1 MSGAPYVIPRRKMIT
16 IRRMSRRVLFFL
28 LLLLSVPVPA
38 DSPHL
43 PAAAIASS
51 HPLATEAGHAILAE
65 GGNAFDAAVA
75 VAAVLGVVDP
85 ANTGLGGGGFWL
97 LHRAADGF
105 EIVVDG
111 RERAPAA
118 ARADMYLDRTGQIIA
133 RSSLDGA
140 LAAAIPGTPAALAHI
155 AEKYGRLPL
164 TTTLAP
170 ALRLAREGF
179 TISERYQKM
188 IERRLPALA
197 DSPAASAV
205 FLPDGL
211 APEPG
216 YRIRQPELAVT
227 LKRLASD
234 GGKSF
239 YTSDIARRLVE
250 GVRAAGGIWTRA
262 DLADYRLVERA
273 PLRGEYRGMRITT
286 VPPPSAGGVALIQML
301 KILEPYQLDK
311 PARGERERLLIET
324 MRLAYRDRAEH
335 MGDPELVNV
344 DVARMLS
351 AEHIAQQRAEL
362 GRRGPMSATNTAP
375 RAGGANTT
383 HLSVIDRAGNRV
395 VATLTLNTH
404 FGSGFMPPG
413 TGVLLN
419 NEMDDFVIKPGAA
432 NAYGLVGSNANAI
445 APGKRPLSSMTPTFL
460 ETTDKVVV
468 LGTPGG
474 SRIISMMLLASLDV
488 AAGRGD
494 LRAWLSR
501 PRFHHQYLPDQVEY
515 EPAAF
520 DELTARR
527 LRYLGYKLKRLDTG
541 YGNMQAVVWHK
552 TENRLEAASDAR
564 GDGAA
569 WVK

>member
-1 MSGAPYVIPRRKMIT
+1 MRRYL
-16 IRRMSRRVLFFL
+16 LFFL
-28 LLLLSVPVPA
+28 LAVVSTATPA
-38 DSPHL
+38 RL

-51 HPLATEAGHAILAE
+51 HPLATEAGHAILEA

-75 VAAVLGVVDP
+75 MAAVLGVVDP

-118 ARADMYLDRTGQIIA
+118 ASADMYLDRAGRALA
-133 RSSLDGA
+133 RLSLDNA
-140 LAAAIPGTPAALAHI
+140 LAAAIPGTPAAMAHI
-155 AEKYGRLPL
+155 GKKYGRLPL
-164 TTTLAP
+164 STTLSP
-170 ALRLAREGF
+170 AVCLAREGF
-179 TISERYQKM
+179 VVTERYQKM

-216 YRIRQPELAVT
+216 YRVRQPELAET
-227 LKRLASD
+227 LEHIVAN
-234 GGKSF
+234 GEQGF
-239 YTSDIARRLVE
+239 YAGATAARLVE
-250 GVRAAGGIWTRA
+250 GVRAAGGIWTLD

-286 VPPPSAGGVALIQML
+286 VPPPSAGGTALIQML
-301 KILEPYQLDK
+301 KILEPYPLDK
-311 PARGERERLLIET
+311 LARVERERLLIET
-324 MRLAYRDRAEH
+324 MRLAYRDRAEY
-335 MGDPELVNV
+335 MGDPDFVNV
-344 DVARMLS
+344 DVERLLS
-351 AEHIAQQRAEL
+351 AGHIKQQRARL
-362 GRRGPMSATNTAP
+362 GTRGIKPAITGAP
-375 RAGGANTT
+375 RAAGANTT
-383 HLSVIDRAGNRV
+383 HFSVIDREGNRV
-395 VATLTLNTH
+395 AATLTLNTH

-419 NEMDDFVIKPGAA
+419 NEMDDFVVKPGAA
-432 NAYGLVGSNANAI
+432 NTYGLVGSAANAI
-445 APGKRPLSSMTPTFL
+445 APGKRPLSSMMPTFL
-460 ETTDKVVV
+460 ETPDLVVA

-474 SRIISMMLLASLDV
+474 SRIISMMLLAGLEV

-494 LRAWLSR
+494 ARAWINR
-501 PRFHHQYLPDQVEY
+501 PRFHHQYLPDEVEY

-520 DELTARR
+520 DARAARR
-527 LRYLGYKLKRLDTG
+527 LANLGYKLKRLDTE
-541 YGNMQAVVWHK
+541 YGNMQAVVWYK
-552 TENRLEAASDAR
+552 NENRLDAASDAR

-569 WVK
+569 RVQ

>member
-1 MSGAPYVIPRRKMIT
+1 
-16 IRRMSRRVLFFL
+16 MSRRAVFL
-28 LLLLSVPVPA
+28 LLLLLPVPVLA
-38 DSPHL
+38 DAPRL

-65 GGNAFDAAVA
+65 GGNAFDAALA

-105 EIVVDG
+105 EIVVDA

-118 ARADMYLDRTGQIIA
+118 AGADMYLDRAGQIMA

-179 TISERYQKM
+179 TITEQYQKM

-216 YRIRQPELAVT
+216 YRVRQPELAAT
-227 LKRLASD
+227 LRRLASD

-239 YTSDIARRLVE
+239 YRGDIARRLVE

-301 KILEPYQLDK
+301 KILESYRLDK

-324 MRLAYRDRAEH
+324 MRLSYRDRAEY
-335 MGDPELVNV
+335 MGDPDFVNV
-344 DVARMLS
+344 DVARLLS
-351 AEHIAQQRAEL
+351 AEHIARQRAQL
-362 GRRGPMSATNTAP
+362 GRREPAP
-375 RAGGANTT
+375 APHSESRAGGAHTT

-395 VATLTLNTH
+395 AATLTLNTH

-432 NAYGLVGSNANAI
+432 NVYGLVGSQANAI

-460 ETTDKVVV
+460 ETSDQVVA

-474 SRIISMMLLASLDV
+474 SRIISILLLASLDV

-494 LRAWLSR
+494 LRAWLKR

-527 LRYLGYKLKRLDTG
+527 LVNLGYTLKRLDAE

-552 TENRLEAASDAR
+552 TENRLEAASDPR

-569 WVK
+569 RVK

>member
-1 MSGAPYVIPRRKMIT
+1 
-16 IRRMSRRVLFFL
+16 MSRRAVFLL
-28 LLLLSVPVPA
+28 LLLLSVPALA
-38 DSPHL
+38 DSERL

-75 VAAVLGVVDP
+75 VAAVLGVADP

-118 ARADMYLDRTGQIIA
+118 ASADMYLDRDGQVLA
-133 RSSLDGA
+133 RFSLDGA
-140 LAAAIPGTPAALAHI
+140 LAAAIPGTPAAMVHI

-164 TTTLAP
+164 KTTLAP

-179 TISERYQKM
+179 SITAHYQKM

-216 YRIRQPELAVT
+216 YRVRQPELAAS

-239 YTSDIARRLVE
+239 YTGEIARRLVE
-250 GVRAAGGIWTRA
+250 GVRAAGGIWTLA
-262 DLADYRLVERA
+262 DLAEYRLVERA

-301 KILEPYQLDK
+301 KILEPYRLDK
-311 PARGERERLLIET
+311 PAPGARERLLIEA
-324 MRLAYRDRAEH
+324 MRLAYRDRADH
-335 MGDPELVNV
+335 MGDPDFV
-344 DVARMLS
+344 DIDVERLLS
-351 AEHIAQQRAEL
+351 AEHIARQRAQL
-362 GRRGPMSATNTAP
+362 DKHGLTPAA
-375 RAGGANTT
+375 RAKSRTSGANTT

-395 VATLTLNTH
+395 AATLTLNTH

-419 NEMDDFVIKPGAA
+419 NEMDDFVIKPGTA
-432 NAYGLVGSNANAI
+432 NAYGLVGSKANAI

-460 ETTDKVVV
+460 ETPDKVVA

-474 SRIISMMLLASLDV
+474 SRIISMMLLAGLDV
-488 AAGRGD
+488 ATGRGD
-494 LRAWLSR
+494 LRAWLTR
-501 PRFHHQYLPDQVEY
+501 PRFHHQYLPDRVEY

-520 DELTARR
+520 DDLTARR
-527 LRYLGYKLKRLDTG
+527 LRKLGYELKRLDSE

-552 TENRLEAASDAR
+552 TDNRLEAASDPR

-569 WVK
+569 LVK